1 MWLVVVMRGTRF
13 YQEHHKN
20 DDGKLQD
27 SLHDVKLNVS
37 KSSLIGPS
45 AQTADNS
52 SNTLPGLFFC
62 FEAMLLT

>member
-1 MWLVVVMRGTRF
+1 MWLVVMRGTRF
-13 YQEHHKN
+13 YQEHHQK

-27 SLHDVKLNVS
+27 SLHDIKLNVS

-45 AQTADNS
+45 AQTAGNS
-52 SNTLPGLFFC
+52 SNSLPVLFFC